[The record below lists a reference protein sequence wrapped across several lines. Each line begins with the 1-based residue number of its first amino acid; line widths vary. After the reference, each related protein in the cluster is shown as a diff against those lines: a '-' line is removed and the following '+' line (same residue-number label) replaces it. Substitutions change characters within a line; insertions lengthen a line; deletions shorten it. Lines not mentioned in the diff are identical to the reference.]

1 MFIHT
6 GKVHMGSVL
15 QCDAVC
21 CSVLQRVAVLLTPVR
36 CIWAVC
42 STFLG
47 SVGQVADKIHLNTD
61 IAV

>member
-1 MFIHT
+1 
-6 GKVHMGSVL
+6 MGSVL

-42 STFLG
+42 CTFLG